1 MRSSTTTNSMDIFS
15 VVQLIGGLAFFLY
28 GMNIMSSGLE
38 QIAGGKMEHMLRK
51 VASNKLL
58 SLLVGAGITVAIQS
72 SSALTVMLVGLVN
85 SGILSF
91 GETIGVLM
99 GSNIGTTLTAW
110 LLSLTGLESTNIF
123 ISMLKPENFSP
134 IIAMVGIIII
144 MVSKSQKRKSIG
156 NIAVGFAVLMYGMT
170 MMSNSMAPF
179 ADMPQFKELMT
190 AFKNPL
196 LALLFS
202 TAFTGIIQSSAASIG
217 ILQALSLTGEITYGI
232 AIPIIMGQNIGTCVT
247 ALISSIG
254 VNKNAKKVAVMH
266 LAIKIIGTIIF
277 LVPFMLVKALLH
289 PAFIDA
295 PITPIMIA
303 VCHSLFNILNTVIL
317 MPFSKQLEKL
327 ANKIIKDEPTAKT
340 EESVVLDERLLT
352 MPAFAVAKA
361 NEVTI
366 EMATSAKLAVM
377 QGTSLISK
385 WNEEV
390 AAEVDQLEDGL
401 DRFEDILGT
410 YLVKLSH
417 TQLTDTDHR
426 KVAKMLH
433 SINDLERMGD
443 HAKNLIGVA
452 DEIAKKGITFSQHA
466 TEELAVLT
474 QALHEIVK
482 RTIKAFNEN
491 DLALA
496 ASVEPLEQVIDSL
509 ISEIKARHILRL
521 QRGNCTIE
529 LGFILTDLLNNY
541 ERISD
546 HCSNIAVALIEAEH
560 DTFEAHSYLH
570 NVREAE
576 DTGFQDLYESYRAQ
590 FALRP
595 KT

>member
-1 MRSSTTTNSMDIFS
+1 MRNGTTTDSMDIFS
-15 VVQLIGGLAFFLY
+15 VFKLIGGLAFFLY

-38 QIAGGKMEHMLRK
+38 KIAGGKMEHMLRK

-110 LLSLTGLESTNIF
+110 LLSLTGLESGNIF
-123 ISMLKPENFSP
+123 VSMLKPENFSP
-134 IIAMVGIIII
+134 IIAMVGVIMI

-170 MMSNSMAPF
+170 MMSDSMAPF
-179 ADMPQFKELMT
+179 AEMPQFKELMT

-254 VNKNAKKVAVMH
+254 VSKNAKKVAVTH

-277 LVPFMLVKALLH
+277 LVPFMLVKAILH

-303 VCHSLFNILNTVIL
+303 VCHTLFNVLNTVVL
-317 MPFSKQLEKL
+317 MPFAKQLEKL
-327 ANKIIKDEPTAKT
+327 ANKIIKDEPTAKV
-340 EESVVLDERLLT
+340 EENVMLDDRLLT

-366 EMATSAKLAVM
+366 EMATSAKLAVIK
-377 QGTSLISK
+377 GTSLLSK
-385 WNEEV
+385 WNKDV
-390 AAEVDQLEDGL
+390 AAEVDRLEDDI

-417 TQLTDTDHR
+417 IQLTDADHR

-443 HAKNLIGVA
+443 HAKNLIDVA

-466 TEELAVLT
+466 TEELTVLT
-474 QALHEIVK
+474 QALHEIVE
-482 RTIKAFNEN
+482 RTIKAFSEN

-496 ASVEPLEQVIDSL
+496 TSVEPLEQVIDSL

-546 HCSNIAVALIEAEH
+546 HCSNVAVALIEAEH

-576 DTGFQDLYESYRAQ
+576 DTGFRDLYESYRAQ